1 MSPSQEPKNMDSA
14 GIVIYGTNRVGKRAF
29 VMPYTEGRFGEGD
42 KYYVLPAGKIDPGE
56 TQLQAAIRE
65 TEEET
70 GILLEE
76 LLGAD
81 GVRALQ
87 TGKTLTLPLESP
99 GYPGVRVVR
108 LGLDPVVQTY
118 ISRGH
123 VARTVALYGI
133 EVEGIENLA
142 GHLKNPENAAT
153 PDFKVKQ
160 PIKPIVSDNNKY
172 PQLSDFLS
180 WMRTGIVPNAD
191 WSRGK
196 KIPESITYEDMITY
210 GDVQKFQRIERDFMR
225 KKNKEK
231 ITNLQEWKE
240 FCEKMPKADF
250 SVMRKIFAKIKN
262 NISAMGIT
270 KGDHEIIKLDDKDTP
285 LQFFQEGADV
295 ITAEDYL
302 NQCKKMMEKDTGY
315 ASGFGGARAA
325 DTEVPQNLRTSPKL
339 TITGSQLTAVVP
351 FVPVRELFAG
361 FGKKNT
367 RQAMSLLPC
376 GNGWK
381 DNHPD
386 YWKRTVDGVLHPLS
400 PKELFKPRPPSASAR
415 ILQPGSPQ
423 SAQR

>member
-1 MSPSQEPKNMDSA
+1 MSPSHKPKNMDSA
-14 GIVIYGTNRVGKRAF
+14 GIVIYGTNRDGKRAF

-70 GILLEE
+70 GISLKK

-81 GVRALQ
+81 AL
-87 TGKTLTLPLESP
+87 KKLKEDEELALPFESP

-123 VARTVALYGI
+123 AARTVALYGI
-133 EVEGIENLA
+133 EVEGIKNLA
-142 GHLKNPENAAT
+142 GHLKNPDNAAT

-160 PIKPIVSDNNKY
+160 PIKPIVSDKNKY

-180 WMRTGIVPNAD
+180 WMRSGQVPDAD

-196 KIPESITYEDMITY
+196 EILEPITY
-210 GDVQKFQRIERDFMR
+210 GDMQNFTDIERKFMR
-225 KKNKEK
+225 EKNKEK
-231 ITNLQEWKE
+231 ITTLQEWKE

-250 SVMRKIFAKIKN
+250 SVMSKIFAKIKN

-270 KGDHEIIKLDDKDTP
+270 NGDHEIIKLDDKDTP

-295 ITAEDYL
+295 ITAKDYL
-302 NQCKKMMEKDTGY
+302 KQCKKMMEKDPGY

-325 DTEVPQNLRTSPKL
+325 DNNVSDDLKTKPKL
-339 TITGSQLTAVVP
+339 TITRSQLAAVVP
-351 FVPVRELFAG
+351 FVPVKELFEV
-361 FGKKNT
+361 FGEKNT
-367 RQAMSLLPC
+367 GQAMSLLPC

-386 YWKRTVDGVLHPLS
+386 YWKLTVNGDKIPSVVGATNSWLS
-400 PKELFKPRPPSASAR
+400 SLSAHGSESE
-415 ILQPGSPQ
+415 SPQ
-423 SAQR
+423 SARR